1 VIERATP
8 EHRLQERLSG
18 QSPEDALQER
28 LSTRCDGSRV
38 AAAHRGAS
46 RWPAGAAMTV
56 EVLSREIASMAQR
69 RDPVEFRIAP
79 LRIRQ
84 LERNRNYRLPY
95 DP

>member
-1 VIERATP
+1 MIERATP

-46 RWPAGAAMTV
+46 RWPAGAAMAV
-56 EVLSREIASMAQR
+56 EVLSSGVASITQR

-84 LERNRNYRLPY
+84 MKRDRNYRLPY